1 MSEHIDVQTKENDQ
15 SVEQNDAQQEV
26 AQQEVK
32 AELIEQTEKQVQP
45 IIIPV
50 QIMPCFYT
58 GPFNNAPTKVAEEPV
73 EEKRE
78 EQVDE
83 KAGKVRFSRVET
95 KNKDKKPKDNGGK
108 KKPLQIVCAVLLV
121 LVCAC
126 MFALSFCGVVETD
139 LEETLGNTYNID
151 LKIEFTAV
159 DLIDFMHTTTFD
171 YKDENVLQN
180 RELGSEIRECEK
192 DLTESLQN
200 DMQNGASL
208 SNRTKK
214 LVAKMVKLGIK
225 AQLSLESAD
234 LSAEEVHFVL
244 AGALSLAYIVI
255 SATMLALS
263 IAWLVLVCQGKES
276 NLGKVAVCITAVL
289 FVLLTVLLLHM
300 IELSILKFSIAITMI
315 CALAICGAVLL
326 IAFIL
331 GISRAP
337 KGVRGMVALKA
348 TSAVLV
354 LAVVAFA
361 FAPAIVHIAK
371 LEASDIRVDKNLSQ
385 LESTILTIDELE
397 HANFDKEDLKELS
410 QSIEFVDQI
419 SESGTAD
426 GYDEEIIITIVD
438 AYAEQAF
445 LGSLL
450 MNNSKTIEIFSL
462 GYFMVFAVALF
473 SGICLA
479 LLFDFV
485 LGGKNHQKA
494 ELALKVIIVILT
506 LFMLAICSSAIGI
519 ANAEYKDA
527 NVENMVVKV
536 GYGVVMMAVMSL
548 FSLALDSI
556 VVGLANKKAKAVEIT
571 EDAPCDPF
579 ELENATA

>member
-1 MSEHIDVQTKENDQ
+1 MSEQIDVQTKESEQ
-15 SVEQNDAQQEV
+15 VLEQNG

-32 AELIEQTEKQVQP
+32 AEAVDNVEKQVQP
-45 IIIPV
+45 IIIPL

-58 GPFNNAPTKVAEEPV
+58 GPFNNTPTKVAEEPV
-73 EEKRE
+73 EEEKQE
-78 EQVDE
+78 EPIPQ
-83 KAGKVRFSRVET
+83 KKVRFVRADSKE
-95 KNKDKKPKDNGGK
+95 KKPKENCAK

-139 LEETLGNTYNID
+139 FEENLGSGLNVG
-151 LKIEFTAV
+151 LKVEYTTI
-159 DLIDFMHTTTFD
+159 DLIDFMHATTLD
-171 YKDENVLQN
+171 YRDANEIE
-180 RELGSEIRECEK
+180 RSELGEEIRECQREFS
-192 DLTESLQN
+192 ESLRN
-200 DMQNGASL
+200 DMQNGNSL
-208 SNRTKK
+208 SDETKK
-214 LVAKMVKLGIK
+214 LVVKMLKLEMK
-225 AQLSLESAD
+225 ARLSLESAD
-234 LSAEEVHFVL
+234 QSAEEVHFIL

-326 IAFIL
+326 FAFIL
-331 GISRAP
+331 GIVRAP
-337 KGVRGMVALKA
+337 KGVRGMVAIKA

-354 LAVVAFA
+354 LSVIAFA

-410 QSIEFVDQI
+410 QSIEFLDQI
-419 SESGTAD
+419 SESVTAD

-438 AYAEQAF
+438 TYAEQAF

-462 GYFMVFAVALF
+462 GYFMIFAVAIF

-479 LLFDFV
+479 LIFDFV

-494 ELALKVIIVILT
+494 ELALKVIIVVLT

-519 ANAEYKDA
+519 ANAEYKGAD
-527 NVENMVVKV
+527 VENLSAMI
-536 GYGVVMMAVMSL
+536 GYGIVMLALMSL
-548 FSLALDSI
+548 FSLAIDSI
-556 VVGLANKKAKAVEIT
+556 VVGIANKRAKAPTVQ
-571 EDAPCDPF
+571 DDSNPF
-579 ELENATA
+579 ELEAQVA